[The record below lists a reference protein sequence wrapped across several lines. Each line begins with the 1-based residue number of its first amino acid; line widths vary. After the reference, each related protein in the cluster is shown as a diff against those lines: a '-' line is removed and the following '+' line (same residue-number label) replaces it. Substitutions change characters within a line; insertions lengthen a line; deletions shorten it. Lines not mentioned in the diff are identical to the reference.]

1 MKGVDVNP
9 EILRWA
15 RETAGLGLAEAV
27 RKLQLKSARGVDAV
41 DRLEALEAG
50 RQAPTRA
57 MLSKMARV
65 YRRPLVVF
73 YLDRPPK
80 RADRGEDYR
89 TDSSERSARDEARL
103 DALIREVRARQGI
116 LKSAMLVQ
124 DDVEPVAFVGSASV
138 NDGVQRVLA
147 SVQATLDLSLAQ
159 FRNAPAPEQA
169 FRLLRGQAER
179 AGVFVLLQGDLGSH
193 HTRIGA
199 DVFRGIAL
207 SDTIAPFVVLN
218 PNDHRRAWAFTLLH
232 ELTHLWLG
240 ETSVSGGFPPART
253 VEKFCNDVASR
264 YLLPSD
270 DLQQIDPPSGRSITT
285 LASALRGYAMDRN
298 VSTSMMAYR
307 LHRCGKIDR
316 PTWQGLV
323 AHWQGLQDRERGTP
337 VEQSGVPTYYAIRR
351 HRLGS
356 RLLQLTNQLMA
367 TGDLTTIKAA
377 QVLNVNPHLIHR
389 ISNVVSS

>member
-9 EILRWA
+9 EVLRWA
-15 RETAGLGLAEAV
+15 RETAGLGLADAV
-27 RKLQLKSARGVDAV
+27 GKLQLRSARGVDAV

-57 MLSKMARV
+57 MLSKMALV

-73 YLDRPPK
+73 YLDQPPR
-80 RADRGEDYR
+80 RANRGEDYR
-89 TDSSERSARDEARL
+89 TDSSERSAGDEARL
-103 DALIREVRARQGI
+103 DALIRGVRARQGI
-116 LKSAMLVQ
+116 LKSAILDQ
-124 DDVEPVAFVGSASV
+124 DDAEPIAFVGSASV

-147 SVQATLDLSLAQ
+147 SIQATLDLSLAQ
-159 FRNAPAPEQA
+159 FREAPTPEKA
-169 FRLLRGQAER
+169 FGLLRGQAER

-193 HTRIGA
+193 HTHIGA

-232 ELTHLWLG
+232 ELAHLWLG

-264 YLLPSD
+264 FLLPPG
-270 DLQQIDPPSGRSITT
+270 DLQQIDPPSGCSITT
-285 LASALRGYAMDRN
+285 LASALRGYAKDRN

-307 LHRCGKIDR
+307 LHRCGKIDH
-316 PTWQGLV
+316 PTWQALV
-323 AHWQGLQDRERGTP
+323 AYWEDSHDRNREASL
-337 VEQSGVPTYYAIRR
+337 EQSGAPTYYVTRR

-356 RLLQLTNQLMA
+356 RLLRLTDELMA
-367 TGDLTTIKAA
+367 TGDLTTVKAA
-377 QVLNVNPHLIHR
+377 HVLNVNPHLVHR
-389 ISNVVSS
+389 IADAVSS

>member
-1 MKGVDVNP
+1 MKIVDVNP

-15 RETAGLGLAEAV
+15 RETAGLGLAAAV
-27 RKLQLKSARGVDAV
+27 GKLQLRSARGVDAV
-41 DRLEALEAG
+41 DRLAALEAG
-50 RQAPTRA
+50 HQAPTRA

-65 YRRPLVVF
+65 YCRPLVVF
-73 YLDRPPK
+73 YLGRPPR
-80 RADRGEDYR
+80 RANRGEDYR

-103 DALIREVRARQGI
+103 DALIRGVRARQGI
-116 LKSAMLVQ
+116 LKSAMLDQ
-124 DDVEPVAFVGSASV
+124 DDAEPVTFVGSASV

-159 FRNAPAPEQA
+159 FRNAPTPDKA
-169 FRLLRGQAER
+169 FGLLRDHAER

-218 PNDHRRAWAFTLLH
+218 PHDHRRAWAFTLLH

-264 YLLPSD
+264 YLLPPD
-270 DLQQIDPPSGRSITT
+270 DLQRIDPPSGRGITA
-285 LASALRGYAMDRN
+285 LASALRGLALDRN

-323 AHWQGLQDRERGTP
+323 AHWQGLQDRERTTP
-337 VEQSGVPTYYAIRR
+337 VEKSGAPTYYAIRR

-356 RLLQLTNQLMA
+356 RLLRLTHQLMA
-367 TGDLTTIKAA
+367 TGDVTTIKAA
-377 QVLNVNPHLIHR
+377 QVLNVNPHLVHR
-389 ISNVVSS
+389 IADAVPS